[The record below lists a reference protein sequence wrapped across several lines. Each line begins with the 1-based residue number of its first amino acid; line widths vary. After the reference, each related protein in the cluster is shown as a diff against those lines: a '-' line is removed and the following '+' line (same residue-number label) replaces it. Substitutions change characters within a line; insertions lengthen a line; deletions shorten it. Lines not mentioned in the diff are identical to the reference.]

1 MNLLPPTSLALCM
14 ALAWPLAAHAQTDHS
29 GHHAPAA
36 AVPSHPTPATAPAT
50 AADASTE
57 AASLPW
63 AEAEVRRIDDQAGKI
78 SLRHGPIANLEM
90 PPMTMVFQVQDRS
103 LLARAKPGD
112 RVRFTADKVNGQYTV
127 LQLEPAS

>member
-1 MNLLPPTSLALCM
+1 MKTIVASIALTLGLSLQAQ
-14 ALAWPLAAHAQTDHS
+14 AQSHDAHSAHTTVAQS
-29 GHHAPAA
+29 APAA
-36 AVPSHPTPATAPAT
+36 PASPAKATTPTQ
-50 AADASTE
+50 
-57 AASLPW
+57 
-63 AEAEVRRIDDQAGKI
+63 AEVRRIDLAAGKVT
-78 SLRHGPIANLEM
+78 LKHGEIPNLDM

>member
-29 GHHAPAA
+29 GHHTPAA
-36 AVPSHPTPATAPAT
+36 AVPSPPTPAT